1 MEELMENAETRKI
14 LEENYLCRFKNIP
27 FEKELFTL
35 EELMN
40 GPFTSLPWEEWE
52 ALDAKLRSVN
62 PSLH

>member
-40 GPFTSLPWEEWE
+40 GPFTSLPREEWE
-52 ALDAKLRSVN
+52 ALDAKLRSVD